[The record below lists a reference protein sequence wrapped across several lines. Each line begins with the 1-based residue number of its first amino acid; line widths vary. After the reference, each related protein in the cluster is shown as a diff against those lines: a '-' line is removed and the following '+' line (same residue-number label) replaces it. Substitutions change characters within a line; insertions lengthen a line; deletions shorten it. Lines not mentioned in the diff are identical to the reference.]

1 MNGVL
6 RRLALALLALALGL
20 GASTAVAATI
30 FRDAARDVK
39 GGAGPDLT
47 SLSVS
52 HTATAVTFR
61 LRFAQAPP
69 LGVSAEGWV
78 DMLLVGIDTPPRS
91 LSRTPRGWYGLDY
104 YAGLHGAE
112 QTAVLVR
119 SSVTKPGST
128 SRVIARVEAAVT
140 GRTLGFTIARTKL
153 GDPDWIEL
161 VVAADREGTEREAGG
176 SADEAPARG
185 AFHYDLGG

>member
-30 FRDAARDVK
+30 FRDAAGDVK

-119 SSVTKPGST
+119 SAVTKPGST
-128 SRVIARVEAAVT
+128 CDMPVISTDIRLAKLAILT
-140 GRTLGFTIARTKL
+140 RTVMEIFPL
-153 GDPDWIEL
+153 EQ
-161 VVAADREGTEREAGG
+161 
-176 SADEAPARG
+176 
-185 AFHYDLGG
+185 DLMMLQVWMQDVHSFILALQ